1 MIEIDNIKEQ
11 INNLTNEIEQD
22 RIELYQV
29 PVRFQEAI
37 KNAVSIKES
46 KLLELNEQVSKLK
59 EIFKM
64 ERLNKIIP
72 DFEKHINY
80 FFETY
85 NFEETDDSI
94 CFQSQLFI
102 DYEDNKLVVWLA
114 EEEENLVRRKVKRE
128 KLRIKFP
135 DGNAIEEFKTTDS
148 FAKSVIV
155 IGVSRVEQ
163 LGIRVL
169 RLPLIGRIKSEKYQ
183 QREVLPDVFL
193 VTQISNEKKV
203 EILEQISEKLK
214 LNLSIELI

>member
-37 KNAVSIKES
+37 KNAVSIKDS

>member
-85 NFEETDDSI
+85 NFEETDDNI

-114 EEEENLVRRKVKRE
+114 EEEENLVRRKGKRE